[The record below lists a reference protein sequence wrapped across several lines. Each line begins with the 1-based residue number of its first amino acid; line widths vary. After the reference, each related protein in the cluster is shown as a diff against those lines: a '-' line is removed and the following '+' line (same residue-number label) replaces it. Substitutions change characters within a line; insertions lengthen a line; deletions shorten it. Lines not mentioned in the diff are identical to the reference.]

1 MRFSR
6 LRSRLTPKLVKP
18 MITETRSELIDKII
32 KAYELETKDVADAV
46 ELYYDAQQLRIMHAN
61 RKRTEPLKEP
71 EKLPKDY
78 VPLTH
83 WFNKWLLLGE
93 AVLAGKLKGWV
104 LSDRAPAEAKW
115 AYDQIGIGPIIA
127 AGLASHI
134 SIEKA
139 QTPSAVWKF
148 AGQAPGFDRKVKG
161 QKLPYNARLKVLCW
175 KLGESFVKVSGK
187 DGATY
192 GHLYSQFK
200 AEEIRRNE
208 SGQYKEAAAQEL
220 RTKKITDKEAKAIL
234 ESGHL
239 TNGQLHSRAKRRAVK
254 IFLVHYWQRGRE
266 AKGLPVRGPYVETVL
281 GHDGI
286 IPLAVE
292 SEPPRDDERARINE
306 SSSEFE
312 RAKPGESPQLDER
325 AMPNESP
332 MFEQRVTQSEPPNR
346 AERANALESS
356 KIGERANLSES
367 SRSNERAKPKRKER
381 KAA

>member
-1 MRFSR
+1 
-6 LRSRLTPKLVKP
+6 LRSRLTQKLVKP

-46 ELYYDAQQLRIMHAN
+46 ELYYDAQQLRIMHGN

-83 WFNKWLLLGE
+83 WFNKWLLMGE

-134 SIEKA
+134 NIEKA

-187 DGATY
+187 EGATY
-192 GHLYSQFK
+192 GQLYAQFK

-208 SGQYKEAAAQEL
+208 SGQYAEAAAREL
-220 RTKKITDKEAKAIL
+220 KTKNITDKETKAIL
-234 ESGHL
+234 QSGHL
-239 TNGQLHSRAKRRAVK
+239 TDGQIHSRAKRRAVK

-266 AKGLPVRGPYVETVL
+266 AKGLPVRGPYVQTVL

-292 SEPPRDDERARINE
+292 SEPPRDDERANE
-306 SSSEFE
+306 EKQPTTTK
-312 RAKPGESPQLDER
+312 RAKPGEKPQLDER
-325 AMPNESP
+325 ALPNEKP
-332 MFEQRVTQSEPPNR
+332 MFEQRATQGEPPNT
-346 AERANALESS
+346 AERAKKPEKPIES
-356 KIGERANLSES
+356 
-367 SRSNERAKPKRKER
+367 ERAKPLEKPNRKER